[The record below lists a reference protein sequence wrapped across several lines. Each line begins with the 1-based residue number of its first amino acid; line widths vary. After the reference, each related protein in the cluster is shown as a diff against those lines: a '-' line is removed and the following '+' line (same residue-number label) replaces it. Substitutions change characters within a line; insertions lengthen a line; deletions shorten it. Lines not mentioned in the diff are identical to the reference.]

1 MSQNLFSLLP
11 RLKGTTGFITQD
23 MEELR
28 AIAKE
33 TQKVSEQLETAM
45 VTLRVA
51 QAKKRLQHVQS
62 KLKRM
67 QSTTGMSTCDPQPI
81 ISEPNDDLRKATKI
95 LRTQLTRTAGGFM
108 SFDELQSLFQPTR
121 LSAEALE
128 TFLTAQ
134 GFRKTLLQ
142 RLVVGFVGLVTQ
154 SSDGMSSESEGDD
167 IDDYSQ

>member
-45 VTLRVA
+45 AILKVA
-51 QAKKRLQHVQS
+51 QAKKRLQHVQA

-67 QSTTGMSTCDPQPI
+67 QSTTGMRTCDQQPI
-81 ISEPNDDLRKATKI
+81 ISEPSEKIRKAKEI
-95 LRTQLTRTAGGFM
+95 LRTQLKATAGGFM
-108 SFDELQSLFQPTR
+108 TFDELQSLFQPTR

-154 SSDGMSSESEGDD
+154 SSGDMSSESDD
-167 IDDYSQ
+167 DDDESN